1 MMSARAGTLVPESL
15 TRLGHALFERDA
27 AVDRGRADH
36 APAMG
41 ASRRLRTM
49 FRLQGIGYLLS
60 RAGA

>member
-15 TRLGHALFERDA
+15 ILLGRALLERDA
-27 AVDRGRADH
+27 PVDRGRSDH

-41 ASRRLRTM
+41 ASRRLRMM
-49 FRLQGIGYLLS
+49 FWLQGYLLS

>member
-1 MMSARAGTLVPESL
+1 MMSARARILAPESL
-15 TRLGHALFERDA
+15 TLLGQALLERDA

-36 APAMG
+36 APATG

-49 FRLQGIGYLLS
+49 FRLQGYLLS